1 MTDATLA
8 VHTPAE
14 RRVSHDRHS
23 FEFLFETL
31 FRPGNW
37 AAKLASDQRTLKLC
51 TTTTENAVNLLSF
64 RRIDRPSH
72 HVAGVR

>member
-1 MTDATLA
+1 MGKAQT
-8 VHTPAE
+8 
-14 RRVSHDRHS
+14 
-23 FEFLFETL
+23 
-31 FRPGNW
+31 GNW

-51 TTTTENAVNLLSF
+51 TTTTENAANLLSF